1 MFAGEGC
8 NPAPPDRTAQVLTPT
23 RARPLPIFFSR
34 PRYPV
39 HPEARARLCSGEITM
54 NQLIRLKP
62 LFRPGR
68 LLVSSDALTAL
79 RANGIPVVSVLL
91 RHVAGDWGTV
101 SDEDRQQ
108 NDLSISAGLR
118 LISLYRLPD
127 RTRILVITEWDRS
140 STTIERVE
148 DVVHDCDPREN
159 RPASRRYPV
168 WPSVSY
174 MHERHA

>member
-1 MFAGEGC
+1 
-8 NPAPPDRTAQVLTPT
+8 
-23 RARPLPIFFSR
+23 
-34 PRYPV
+34 
-39 HPEARARLCSGEITM
+39 M
-54 NQLIRLKP
+54 NQPTRLKP

-68 LLVSSDALTAL
+68 LFVASDALTAL
-79 RANGIPVVSVLL
+79 RANGIPVMSVLL

-101 SDEDRQQ
+101 SDLDRQQ

-127 RTRILVITEWDRS
+127 QTRILVITEWNRS

-148 DVVHDCDPREN
+148 DVADDRDPREN

-174 MHERHA
+174 MQQSRA

>member
-1 MFAGEGC
+1 
-8 NPAPPDRTAQVLTPT
+8 
-23 RARPLPIFFSR
+23 
-34 PRYPV
+34 
-39 HPEARARLCSGEITM
+39 M
-54 NQLIRLKP
+54 NQPTRLKP

-68 LLVSSDALTAL
+68 LLVASDALTAL
-79 RANGIPVVSVLL
+79 RANGIAVISVLL

-101 SDEDRQQ
+101 SEDDRAQ

-127 RTRILVITEWDRS
+127 QTRILVITEWDRS

-148 DVVHDCDPREN
+148 DVADDSDPREN

-168 WPSVSY
+168 WPFVNY
-174 MHERHA
+174 VQERRA